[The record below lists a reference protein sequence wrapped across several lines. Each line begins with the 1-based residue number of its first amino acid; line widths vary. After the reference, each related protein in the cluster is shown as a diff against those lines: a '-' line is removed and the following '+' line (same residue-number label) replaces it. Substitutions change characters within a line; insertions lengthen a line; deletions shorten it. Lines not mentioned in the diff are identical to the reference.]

1 MKYNFILPFY
11 TKVPS
16 GGTKIMYEYAN
27 RLAILGHEVTVY
39 HCIEAPYF
47 KYAKSRPFILRK
59 LITHL
64 VYKNVANSPWFPFDE
79 KVKLKFIDRLVNKY
93 VSDADVTVV
102 TWWSLVQPLSLLV
115 DSKGVKVNLI
125 QDYENWEGNEEL
137 LHQSYSFSNI
147 VKIGISPYVID
158 SVKNFDDA
166 VHYIPNAIDSTKY
179 FTDFD
184 FDKRDGLSFCMLYSN
199 EPRKGS
205 YIGIKAFIDLKIQ
218 YNDISLTLFGT
229 SERPIE
235 LPEWIEYIS
244 NQSDLKDLYNK
255 HAYFVSNS
263 LEEGWG
269 LPVHE
274 AMACGCVIICT
285 KIDGHR
291 QFYEGSEGVFVYE
304 KGNSENLVKILESV
318 LDKPSDQLSVL
329 SNLNINAVS
338 QFEWDKVI
346 NRFIEIVEPYDQK

>member
-59 LITHL
+59 LITL
-64 VYKNVANSPWFPFDE
+64 LIYKNKASSPWFSFDE
-79 KVKLKFIDRLVNKY
+79 NVKLKFINRLADKY
-93 VSDADVTVV
+93 IGDSDVTVI
-102 TWWSLVQPLSLLV
+102 TWWSLVKPLSLLSA
-115 DSKGVKVNLI
+115 SKGRKVNLI
-125 QDYENWEGNEEL
+125 QGYENWEGNDDL
-137 LHQSYSFSNI
+137 LHRSYSFENI
-147 VKIGISPYVID
+147 IKIGISPYVID
-158 SVKNFDDA
+158 SVKKFDENIY
-166 VHYIPNAIDSTKY
+166 YIPNAIDSKKY
-179 FTDFD
+179 FIDINFD
-184 FDKRDGLSFCMLYSN
+184 QRNRFSFCMLYS
-199 EPRKGS
+199 EATIKGS
-205 YIGIKAFIDLKIQ
+205 DFGIQAFLDLRSK
-218 YNDISLTLFGT
+218 NKDFTLTLFGT
-229 SERPIE
+229 SQRPQS

-244 NQSDLKDLYNK
+244 NQSDLKDLYNR
-255 HAYFVSNS
+255 HTYFVSNS